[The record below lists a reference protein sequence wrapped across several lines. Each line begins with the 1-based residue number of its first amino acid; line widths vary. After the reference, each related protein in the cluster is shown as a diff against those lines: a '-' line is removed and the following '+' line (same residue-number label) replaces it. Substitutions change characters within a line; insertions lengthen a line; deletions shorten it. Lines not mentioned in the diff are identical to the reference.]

1 MGGVPP
7 PYCLLLTAYPLESDT
22 TMNQPSQAAIGRAL
36 GLSPASMTKLKG
48 QGMPVHSVEAART
61 WRAINI
67 APTMHG
73 HIKRQAA
80 SVTPSP
86 SQALPHALALLDI
99 AAAALASGQ
108 TIDALVP
115 VLRLALRAVPE
126 HERDPD
132 MMLPAEVM
140 DVLTH
145 DVFTAIKHQDTPRAG
160 RADYSNDDGKVSFV
174 AGTDMTDDEA
184 AEVGRFWYQVA
195 AGEMRLA

>member
-1 MGGVPP
+1 MVNSEHS
-7 PYCLLLTAYPLESDT
+7 T
-22 TMNQPSQAAIGRAL
+22 PSQAAIGRAL
-36 GLSPASMTKLKG
+36 NLSPASMTKLKKL
-48 QGMPVHSVEAART
+48 GMPVTDVEAART

-132 MMLPAEVM
+132 MMLQREVM
-140 DVLTH
+140 DVLMA
-145 DVFTAIKHQDTPRAG
+145 DVFNAIKQQDAPH
-160 RADYSNDDGKVSFV
+160 
-174 AGTDMTDDEA
+174 TDMTDDEA

>member
-1 MGGVPP
+1 MVN
-7 PYCLLLTAYPLESDT
+7 SDRT
-22 TMNQPSQAAIGRAL
+22 TPSQAAIGRAL
-36 GLSPASMTKLKG
+36 DLSPASMTKCKRM
-48 QGMPVHSVEAART
+48 GMPVHSVEAARA

-132 MMLPAEVM
+132 MMLQREVM
-140 DVLTH
+140 DVLVA
-145 DVFTAIKHQDTPRAG
+145 DVVAVLPPRDAL
-160 RADYSNDDGKVSFV
+160 NDDGSP
-174 AGTDMTDDEA
+174 AWHNGDNWTDDEA
-184 AEVGRFWYQVA
+184 AEMGRFWFSVA
-195 AGEMRLA
+195 AGEIRVA

>member
-1 MGGVPP
+1 MVNSEHS
-7 PYCLLLTAYPLESDT
+7 T
-22 TMNQPSQAAIGRAL
+22 PSQAAIGRAL
-36 GLSPASMTKLKG
+36 NLSPASMTKLKKL
-48 QGMPVHSVEAART
+48 GMPVTDVEAART

-80 SVTPSP
+80 PPTPSP

-132 MMLPAEVM
+132 MMLQREVM
-140 DVLTH
+140 DVLVA
-145 DVFTAIKHQDTPRAG
+145 DVFNAIKQQDAPH
-160 RADYSNDDGKVSFV
+160 
-174 AGTDMTDDEA
+174 TDMTDDEA

>member
-1 MGGVPP
+1 MVN
-7 PYCLLLTAYPLESDT
+7 SDRT
-22 TMNQPSQAAIGRAL
+22 PPSQAAIGRAL
-36 GLSPASMTKLKG
+36 GLSPASMTKCKRM
-48 QGMPVHSVEAART
+48 GMPVHSVDAART

-80 SVTPSP
+80 APTPSP

-108 TIDALVP
+108 SIDALVP

-126 HERDPD
+126 HEREPD
-132 MMLPAEVM
+132 MMLPVEVM
-140 DVLTH
+140 EVLTA
-145 DVFTAIKHQDTPRAG
+145 DVFNAIAHQDTHH
-160 RADYSNDDGKVSFV
+160 
-174 AGTDMTDDEA
+174 TDMTDDEA

>member
-1 MGGVPP
+1 MVNSEHS
-7 PYCLLLTAYPLESDT
+7 T
-22 TMNQPSQAAIGRAL
+22 PSQAAIGRAL
-36 GLSPASMTKLKG
+36 NLSPASMTKLKKL
-48 QGMPVHSVEAART
+48 GMPVTDVEAART

-80 SVTPSP
+80 PPTPSP

-99 AAAALASGQ
+99 AAAALASNQ
-108 TIDALVP
+108 SIDALVP

-132 MMLPAEVM
+132 MMLQREVM
-140 DVLTH
+140 DVLTA
-145 DVFTAIKHQDTPRAG
+145 DVFNAIKHQDTAH
-160 RADYSNDDGKVSFV
+160 
-174 AGTDMTDDEA
+174 TDMTDDEA

>member
-1 MGGVPP
+1 MVNSEHS
-7 PYCLLLTAYPLESDT
+7 T
-22 TMNQPSQAAIGRAL
+22 PSQAAIGRAL

-48 QGMPVHSVEAART
+48 QGMPVHSVEAARA

-132 MMLPAEVM
+132 MMLQREVM
-140 DVLTH
+140 EVLTA
-145 DVFTAIKHQDTPRAG
+145 DVFNAIKHQDTAH
-160 RADYSNDDGKVSFV
+160 
-174 AGTDMTDDEA
+174 TDMTDDEA

>member
-1 MGGVPP
+1 MVNSEHS
-7 PYCLLLTAYPLESDT
+7 T
-22 TMNQPSQAAIGRAL
+22 PSQAAIGRAL
-36 GLSPASMTKLKG
+36 NLSPASMTKLKKL
-48 QGMPVHSVEAART
+48 GMPVTDVEAART

-132 MMLPAEVM
+132 MMLQREVM
-140 DVLTH
+140 DVLTA
-145 DVFTAIKHQDTPRAG
+145 DVFNAIKHQDTAH
-160 RADYSNDDGKVSFV
+160 
-174 AGTDMTDDEA
+174 TDMTDDEA

>member
-1 MGGVPP
+1 MVNSEHS
-7 PYCLLLTAYPLESDT
+7 T
-22 TMNQPSQAAIGRAL
+22 PSQAAIGRAL
-36 GLSPASMTKLKG
+36 NLSPASMTKLKKL
-48 QGMPVHSVEAART
+48 GMPVTDVEAART

-80 SVTPSP
+80 PPTPSP

-132 MMLPAEVM
+132 MMLQREVM
-140 DVLTH
+140 DVLTA
-145 DVFTAIKHQDTPRAG
+145 DVFNAIKHQDTAH
-160 RADYSNDDGKVSFV
+160 
-174 AGTDMTDDEA
+174 TDMTDDEA

>member
-1 MGGVPP
+1 MVNSEHS
-7 PYCLLLTAYPLESDT
+7 T
-22 TMNQPSQAAIGRAL
+22 PSQAAIGRAL
-36 GLSPASMTKLKG
+36 NLSPASMTKLKKL
-48 QGMPVHSVEAART
+48 GMPVTDVEAART

-99 AAAALASGQ
+99 AAGALASGQ

-132 MMLPAEVM
+132 MMLQREVM
-140 DVLTH
+140 DVLVA
-145 DVFTAIKHQDTPRAG
+145 DVFNAIKQQDAPH
-160 RADYSNDDGKVSFV
+160 
-174 AGTDMTDDEA
+174 TDMTDDEA

>member
-1 MGGVPP
+1 
-7 PYCLLLTAYPLESDT
+7 
-22 TMNQPSQAAIGRAL
+22 
-36 GLSPASMTKLKG
+36 MTKLKG
-48 QGMPVHSVEAART
+48 QGMPVHSVEAARA

-132 MMLPAEVM
+132 MMLQREVM
-140 DVLTH
+140 EVLTA
-145 DVFTAIKHQDTPRAG
+145 DVFNAIKHQDTAH
-160 RADYSNDDGKVSFV
+160 
-174 AGTDMTDDEA
+174 TDMTDDEA

>member
-1 MGGVPP
+1 MVNSEHS
-7 PYCLLLTAYPLESDT
+7 T
-22 TMNQPSQAAIGRAL
+22 PSQAAIGRAL
-36 GLSPASMTKLKG
+36 NLSPASMTKLKKL
-48 QGMPVHSVEAART
+48 GMPVTDVEAART

-132 MMLPAEVM
+132 MMLQREVM
-140 DVLTH
+140 DVLVA
-145 DVFTAIKHQDTPRAG
+145 DVFNAIKQQDAPH
-160 RADYSNDDGKVSFV
+160 
-174 AGTDMTDDEA
+174 TDMTDDEA

>member
-1 MGGVPP
+1 MVNSEHS
-7 PYCLLLTAYPLESDT
+7 T
-22 TMNQPSQAAIGRAL
+22 PSQAAIGRAL
-36 GLSPASMTKLKG
+36 NLSPASMTKLKKL
-48 QGMPVHSVEAART
+48 GMPVTDVEAART

-132 MMLPAEVM
+132 MMLQREVM
-140 DVLTH
+140 DVLTA
-145 DVFTAIKHQDTPRAG
+145 DVFNAIKQQDTAH
-160 RADYSNDDGKVSFV
+160 
-174 AGTDMTDDEA
+174 TDMTDDEA

>member
-1 MGGVPP
+1 MVNSEHS
-7 PYCLLLTAYPLESDT
+7 T
-22 TMNQPSQAAIGRAL
+22 PSQAAIGRAL
-36 GLSPASMTKLKG
+36 DLSPASMTKCKG
-48 QGMPVHSVEAART
+48 MGMPVHSVEAARA

-132 MMLPAEVM
+132 MMLQREVM
-140 DVLTH
+140 EVLTA
-145 DVFTAIKHQDTPRAG
+145 DVFNAIKHQDTAH
-160 RADYSNDDGKVSFV
+160 
-174 AGTDMTDDEA
+174 TDMTDDEA

>member
-1 MGGVPP
+1 MVNSEHS
-7 PYCLLLTAYPLESDT
+7 T
-22 TMNQPSQAAIGRAL
+22 PSQAAIGRAL
-36 GLSPASMTKLKG
+36 NLSPASMTKLKKL
-48 QGMPVHSVEAART
+48 GMPVTDVEAART

-73 HIKRQAA
+73 HTKRQAA
-80 SVTPSP
+80 PPPPSP

-108 TIDALVP
+108 TIDAMVP

-126 HERDPD
+126 PERDPD
-132 MMLPAEVM
+132 MMLQREVM
-140 DVLTH
+140 DVLVA
-145 DVFTAIKHQDTPRAG
+145 DVFNAIKQQDAPH
-160 RADYSNDDGKVSFV
+160 
-174 AGTDMTDDEA
+174 TDMTDDEA

>member
-1 MGGVPP
+1 MVNSEHS
-7 PYCLLLTAYPLESDT
+7 T
-22 TMNQPSQAAIGRAL
+22 PSQAAIGRAL
-36 GLSPASMTKLKG
+36 NLSPASMTKCKRM
-48 QGMPVHSVEAART
+48 GMPVHSVEAART

-80 SVTPSP
+80 PPTPSP

-132 MMLPAEVM
+132 MMLQREVM
-140 DVLTH
+140 EVLTA
-145 DVFTAIKHQDTPRAG
+145 DVFNAIKQQDAPH
-160 RADYSNDDGKVSFV
+160 
-174 AGTDMTDDEA
+174 TDMTDDEA

>member
-1 MGGVPP
+1 M
-7 PYCLLLTAYPLESDT
+7 D
-22 TMNQPSQAAIGRAL
+22 NQSQAAIGRAL
-36 GLSPASMTKLKG
+36 GLSPASMTKCKRM
-48 QGMPVHSVEAART
+48 GMPVHSVEAART

-67 APTMHG
+67 APTMHNYT
-73 HIKRQAA
+73 KRNPTRQ
-80 SVTPSP
+80 PSP
-86 SQALPHALALLDI
+86 SGALPHALALLNV

-108 TIDALVP
+108 SIDALVP

-126 HERDPD
+126 PERDPD

-145 DVFTAIKHQDTPRAG
+145 DVFAAIEHQDAPRAG

-174 AGTDMTDDEA
+174 TGADMTDDEA
-184 AEVGRFWYQVA
+184 DEMGRFWYQVA